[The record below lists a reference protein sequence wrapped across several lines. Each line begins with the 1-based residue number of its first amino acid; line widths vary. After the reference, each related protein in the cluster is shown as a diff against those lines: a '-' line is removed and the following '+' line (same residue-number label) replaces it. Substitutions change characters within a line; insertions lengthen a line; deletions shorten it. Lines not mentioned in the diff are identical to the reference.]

1 MRLGEDPPETLRV
14 QKGSGEGEGGVIL
27 GGRGPYL
34 PAMRGL
40 RRTTMTES
48 PRRNILEM

>member
-1 MRLGEDPPETLRV
+1 MPGLYY
-14 QKGSGEGEGGVIL
+14 SHHEGQVFTKEGA
-27 GGRGPYL
+27 GGRAGAYL
-34 PAMRGL
+34 PAMSGF